1 MKKLDGISTEAVK
14 RATGHGWAEWLAILD
29 EAGARDWNHKQIVAY
44 LKANFELNGWWQQAV
59 TVAYEKAQG
68 RRVVGQTADAG
79 FQVGVQKTLPIGLD
93 GAWTLLSSRRGIAC
107 WLGKTSRFSLTEGK
121 KFRTENCIQGEI
133 RVVKPGTR
141 VRLTWQQPGMQR
153 PATLQITLVAAGPE
167 KTSTRI
173 HLEHLPSQKYREE
186 MKSHWRAVL
195 DELNQLA
202 R

>member
-14 RATGHGWAEWLAILD
+14 RATGHGWAEWLAIL
-29 EAGARDWNHKQIVAY
+29 EKAGARDWNHKQIVAY
-44 LKANFELNGWWQQAV
+44 LKANFELNGWWQQSV

-121 KFRTENCIQGEI
+121 TFRTETGIQGEI

-167 KTSTRI
+167 NTSIRI
-173 HLEHLPSQKYREE
+173 HLEHLPSQKSREE
-186 MKSHWRAVL
+186 MKAHWRAVL